1 MAGNGIGR
9 WLIVVGLALAVVGV
23 LLILAEKWPGFGS
36 LFGWIGKLPGDLSFK
51 REQFSVYIPIATM
64 IGDRSLDIEAGNAA
78 GVETIYFD
86 SSNDSIQSVKT
97 SNATKNVLLTNE
109 PTHIIHELTE

>member
-51 REQFSVYIPIATM
+51 REQFSVYVPIAT
-64 IGDRSLDIEAGNAA
+64 SL
-78 GVETIYFD
+78 VL
-86 SSNDSIQSVKT
+86 SILLSV
-97 SNATKNVLLTNE
+97 VLYVLSW
-109 PTHIIHELTE
+109 LFRR